1 MILEGEQPVE
11 EVGVGLGYNI
21 PPGGTW
27 LVNTC
32 QDNQASELCCPIMN
46 FIQTYPDE
54 NKTNKVT
61 YNQVHV
67 YC

>member
-11 EVGVGLGYNI
+11 EVGVGLWYNI

-32 QDNQASELCCPIMN
+32 QDNQASELNWDKAIDVLPSR
-46 FIQTYPDE
+46 Q
-54 NKTNKVT
+54 
-61 YNQVHV
+61 
-67 YC
+67 

>member
-32 QDNQASELCCPIMN
+32 QDNQVSELNWDKAMDVFTLSAIGLLSHNELHPN
-46 FIQTYPDE
+46 LS
-54 NKTNKVT
+54 
-61 YNQVHV
+61 
-67 YC
+67 